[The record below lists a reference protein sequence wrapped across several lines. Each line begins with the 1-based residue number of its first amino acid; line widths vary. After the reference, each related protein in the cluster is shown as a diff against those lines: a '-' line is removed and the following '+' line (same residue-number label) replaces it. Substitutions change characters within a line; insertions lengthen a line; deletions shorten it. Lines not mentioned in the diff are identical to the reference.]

1 MKPLTLML
9 IAGDPSGDLAAA
21 DLVRALRQEFSPWHP
36 RFIGAGGPA
45 MKAAG
50 VALTHEL
57 TGHSVIGLE
66 ILRRLADFRRIFC
79 DLLDLADAEL
89 PDAIVGVDYSGFNL
103 RFAAAVRT
111 RVRHRS
117 GIFQNWNP
125 RLIQYI
131 SPQVWA
137 SRAGRARRMAQTH
150 DLLLSILPFE
160 PAWFAQHVP
169 RLPVV
174 FVGHPLVDRRR
185 FCTSPGMSSGR
196 SDSPPLVVLLPG
208 SRAGELHRHLP
219 VMIPAAAT
227 IVRET
232 SAETR
237 IVVPDESL
245 REIAQSYLPQG
256 FAGQIQ
262 LGHLDEAL
270 SQASLALASTG
281 TVTLEC
287 AWFGVPTVAMYK
299 TSPLTYQ
306 VGRRI
311 ITVPYLAMPNLMAQD
326 RLIPELIQHEATPES
341 LASAA
346 LELLRDPR
354 RCDSIRSRLLQVARS
369 LGAPGASQRA
379 ARAIRDQLSGIAG
392 GS

>member
-1 MKPLTLML
+1 LTLML

-21 DLVRALRQEFSPWHP
+21 DLVRALHREFSPWRP

-45 MKAAG
+45 MRTAG
-50 VALTHEL
+50 VDLRYEL
-57 TGHSVIGLE
+57 TRHSVIGLE
-66 ILRRLADFRRIFC
+66 ILRRLADFRRIFT
-79 DLLDLADAEL
+79 DLLELADADL
-89 PDAIVGVDYSGFNL
+89 PDAIIGVDYSGFNL

-111 RVRHRS
+111 RVHRRS
-117 GIFQNWNP
+117 GTFHNWNP
-125 RLIQYI
+125 CLIQYI

-160 PAWFAQHVP
+160 PGWFAQHAP
-169 RLPVV
+169 RLPVI
-174 FVGHPLVDRRR
+174 FVGHPLVDRRQKVPP
-185 FCTSPGMSSGR
+185 SVMSLGHSQSR
-196 SDSPPLVVLLPG
+196 PSVVLLPG

-232 SAETR
+232 GAEIR
-237 IVVPDESL
+237 VVVPDEPL
-245 REIAQSYLPQG
+245 RDIAQSYLPQG
-256 FAGQIQ
+256 FPTALQVGR
-262 LGHLDEAL
+262 LDEAL
-270 SQASLALASTG
+270 SQATLALASTG

-299 TSPLTYQ
+299 TSPLTYY

-311 ITVPYLAMPNLMAQD
+311 ITVPYLAMPNLLAQD
-326 RLIPELIQHEATPES
+326 RLIPELIQHEATHEA
-341 LASAA
+341 LASTA

-354 RCDSIRSRLLQVARS
+354 RRDSIRNRLLDIARS

-379 ARAIRDQLSGIAG
+379 ARAIRDQLAGVAG
-392 GS
+392 GL

>member
-21 DLVRALRQEFSPWHP
+21 DLVRALRSEFSPWHP

-45 MKAAG
+45 MRNAG
-50 VALTHEL
+50 VVLRHEL

-66 ILRRLADFRRIFC
+66 ILRRLADFRRIFR
-79 DLLDLADAEL
+79 DLHDLADAEL

-111 RVRHRS
+111 RVRRRS
-117 GIFQNWNP
+117 GIFQNWRP

-137 SRAGRARRMAQTH
+137 SRAGRARQMEQTH

-160 PAWFAQHVP
+160 PAWYAQHAP

-185 FCTSPGMSSGR
+185 AGTPPETPIGNSG
-196 SDSPPLVVLLPG
+196 SKPLVVLLPG

-219 VMIPAAAT
+219 VMVPAAAT
-227 IVRET
+227 LVRET
-232 SAETR
+232 GAEIR
-237 IVVPDESL
+237 IVVPDETL
-245 REIAQSYLPQG
+245 AMIADSYLPQG
-256 FAGQIQ
+256 FSGRIQ
-262 LGHLDEAL
+262 LGRLDDAL
-270 SQASLALASTG
+270 GHATLALASTG

-311 ITVPYLAMPNLMAQD
+311 ITVPYLAMPNLMAKDQ
-326 RLIPELIQHEATPES
+326 LIPELIQDEATPAS

-346 LELLRDPR
+346 LELLRDPP

-369 LGAPGASQRA
+369 LGAPGASERA
-379 ARAIRDQLSGIAG
+379 AQAIRIQLSGIAI